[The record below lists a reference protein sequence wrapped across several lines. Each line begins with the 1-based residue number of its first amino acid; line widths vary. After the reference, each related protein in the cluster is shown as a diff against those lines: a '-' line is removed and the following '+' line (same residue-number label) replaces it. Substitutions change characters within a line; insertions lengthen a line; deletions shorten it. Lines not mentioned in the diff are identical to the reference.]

1 MAQTSDRE
9 RTGRDIYNA
18 IGNFMFEQGL
28 DPSPTNYMLLH
39 QLVTGSNPAA
49 VAAIERAT
57 SDGLRLTQKEAD
69 RIMTA
74 VGIAVEDREAASV
87 AVAQAMNEVRR
98 QMDSFSSLVSSTH
111 AATRDYEQD
120 LESSAQQLGTDSNS
134 LADLIRI
141 TSSMLERTRAAE
153 SQLEAATGEADAL
166 REKLV
171 NAQQEARRDPL
182 TGIPNRR
189 AFEDHYA
196 ELQAKGVPF
205 SLAIC
210 DVDRFKTINDT
221 HGHGVGDRVLKTVA
235 QTLAAAFDEH
245 MVARVGGEE
254 FVVLLP
260 RLNAEEAARVVEI
273 ARAAVSERRLKVR
286 ETDKA
291 VDAITI
297 SAGIAFCDGVP
308 IEDALRRA
316 DALLYRAKAAGRD
329 RVVAEGR
336 PG

>member
-74 VGIAVEDREAASV
+74 VGIAVEDREAASL
-87 AVAQAMNEVRR
+87 AVGQAMNEVRR
-98 QMDSFSSLVSSTH
+98 QMENFSSLVSTTH

-120 LESSAQQLGTDSNS
+120 LQSSARQLGTDSNS

-189 AFEDHYA
+189 AFEDHYK
-196 ELQAKGVPF
+196 ELQDKGVPF

-210 DVDRFKTINDT
+210 DVDRFKTINDK

-260 RLNAEEAARVVEI
+260 RLTADEAARVVEI
-273 ARAAVSERRLKVR
+273 ARTAVSERRLKVR

-297 SAGIAFCDGVP
+297 SAGIAFCDGAP
-308 IEDALRRA
+308 IEDTLRRA

-329 RVVAEGR
+329 RVVAEGA
-336 PG
+336 G

>member
-74 VGIAVEDREAASV
+74 VGIAVEDREAASL
-87 AVAQAMNEVRR
+87 AVGQAMNEVRR
-98 QMDSFSSLVSSTH
+98 QMENFSSLVSTTH

-120 LESSAQQLGTDSNS
+120 LQSSAQQLGTDRNS

-141 TSSMLERTRAAE
+141 TSNMLERTRAAE

-189 AFEDHYA
+189 AFEDHYK
-196 ELQAKGVPF
+196 ELQDKGQPF

-210 DVDRFKTINDT
+210 DVDRFKTINDK

-260 RLNAEEAARVVEI
+260 GLKADEAARVVEI
-273 ARAAVSERRLKVR
+273 ARTAVSERRLKVR

-297 SAGIAFCDGVP
+297 SAGIAFCDGAP
-308 IEDALRRA
+308 IEDTLRRA

-329 RVVAEGR
+329 RIVTEGAAN
-336 PG
+336 